1 MARKPLLEPAW
12 LVSLLNSW
20 AARSHH
26 ESSRAL
32 GWYSMCPMLQSGI
45 PGRARSY
52 EPTGFSQQDYTDL
65 HVALQELELVNRMAI
80 GRYFKPWARDSIDA
94 EFHASDDTWLR
105 RLRAGMG
112 QLEVKLRMPV
122 ANEDECG

>member
-12 LVSLLNSW
+12 LVSLLHAW
-20 AARSHH
+20 AAHSHH
-26 ESSRAL
+26 ESSMAL

-65 HVALQELELVNRMAI
+65 FVAIQELELVNRMAV
-80 GRYFKPWARDSIDA
+80 GRYFKPWAKDAIDA
-94 EFHASDDTWLR
+94 EFTASDDTWLR
-105 RLRAGMG
+105 RLRASMG

-122 ANEDECG
+122 ANEQDCG